1 MACSSIMPDATIQ
14 ANPVVNEPIM
24 KNTSYDP
31 IFQLTRGNI
40 VESLH
45 FGAIAVVEPTGRIA
59 AWYGDPGL
67 VTFTRSSAKPLQAL
81 PFLENSGMSYYGL
94 TLQEVALLCA
104 SHSGTDEHVAVV
116 TSIQSKTGVSE
127 SDLMCGTHTV
137 YDRKTAEAMRARGE
151 VPTPNRHNCS
161 GKHTGML
168 AYAHML
174 KIPTGPKDIP
184 YIDPD
189 HPVQQKIV
197 DTLAEMADL
206 TPGEIQVGIDGCSA
220 PNFALPLRSTALA
233 FARLCQPN
241 GLAEKRAETCRL
253 ITKTMLTYPYMI
265 GGPDNFDTTLMQA
278 SQGRVICKGGAEG
291 FQAFGIMPGAI
302 SPGSPALGVAFKVSD
317 GDLKGHN
324 FPAGDPRG
332 HVRPA
337 VALEILRQLGVFE
350 AQDLEKLAEYGP
362 EFPVENWRKLRVGL
376 ASPCF
381 TLKKD

>member
-1 MACSSIMPDATIQ
+1 
-14 ANPVVNEPIM
+14 M

-45 FGAIAVVEPTGRIA
+45 FGAIAVVEPTGRVA

-94 TLQEVALLCA
+94 TLQEVALLCG

-151 VPTPNRHNCS
+151 IPTPNRHNCS

-168 AYAHML
+168 AYTRML
-174 KIPTGPKDIP
+174 KIPTGPEDMP
-184 YIDPD
+184 YIDPA

-197 DTLAEMADL
+197 NSLAEMADL
-206 TPGEIQVGIDGCSA
+206 IPGEIQVGIDGCSA
-220 PNFALPLRSTALA
+220 PNFALPLRSTGLA
-233 FARLCQPN
+233 FARLCQPD

-253 ITKTMLTYPYMI
+253 ITKAMLTYPYMI

-302 SPGSPALGVAFKVSD
+302 GPGSPALGVAFKVSD

-324 FPAGDPRG
+324 FPPVTPGDTSD
-332 HVRPA
+332 
-337 VALEILRQLGVFE
+337 QL
-350 AQDLEKLAEYGP
+350 
-362 EFPVENWRKLRVGL
+362 
-376 ASPCF
+376 
-381 TLKKD
+381 

>member
-1 MACSSIMPDATIQ
+1 
-14 ANPVVNEPIM
+14 M
-24 KNTSYDP
+24 KNTSYEP
-31 IFQLTRGNI
+31 IFQLTHGDI
-40 VESLH
+40 VKSLH
-45 FGAIAVVEPTGRIA
+45 FGAIAVMEPTGRMA

-81 PFLENSGMSYYGL
+81 PFLENGGMSYYGL

-116 TSIQSKTGVSE
+116 TSIQAKTGVRE
-127 SDLMCGTHTV
+127 ADLMCGTHTV
-137 YDRKTAEAMRARGE
+137 YDRKTAEAMRGRGE

-168 AYAHML
+168 AYTRML
-174 KIPTGPKDIP
+174 KISTDPGTMP
-184 YIDPD
+184 YIDPS
-189 HPVQQKIV
+189 HPVQKKILT
-197 DTLAEMADL
+197 TLAEMSDL
-206 TPGEIQVGIDGCSA
+206 APGEIHVGIDGCSA

-233 FARLCQPN
+233 LARLCQPD
-241 GLAEKRAETCRL
+241 GLAEQRAETCHL
-253 ITKTMLTYPYMI
+253 ITKAMLTYPDMI

-278 SQGRVICKGGAEG
+278 AQGRVICKGGAEG

-337 VALEILRQLGVFE
+337 VALEILHQLGVFD
-350 AQDLEKLAEYGP
+350 AQDLEKLSAYGP

-381 TLKKD
+381 TLDKD

>member
-1 MACSSIMPDATIQ
+1 MENSSY
-14 ANPVVNEPIM
+14 
-24 KNTSYDP
+24 KP
-31 IFQLTRGNI
+31 IFQLTRGDI
-40 VESLH
+40 VESIH
-45 FGAIAVVEPTGRIA
+45 FGAIAVVEPTGRLV
-59 AWYGDPGL
+59 AWYADPSL

-81 PFLENSGMSYYGL
+81 PFLENGGMSFFGL

-104 SHSGTDEHVAVV
+104 SHSGTDAQVAVIR
-116 TSIQSKTGVSE
+116 SIQAKTGVSE
-127 SDLMCGTHTV
+127 DDLMCGVHTV

-174 KIPTGPKDIP
+174 GISTDPTAMA
-184 YIDPD
+184 YIDPQ
-189 HPVQQKIV
+189 HPVQRKILS
-197 DTLAEMADL
+197 TLAETVDL
-206 TPGEIQVGIDGCSA
+206 TPEDIHIGIDGCSA
-220 PNFALPLRSTALA
+220 PNFALPLRSSALA
-233 FARLCQPN
+233 FARICQPE
-241 GLAEKRAETCRL
+241 GLSEARAETCHL
-253 ITKTMLTYPYMI
+253 ISKAMLTYPDMI

-278 SQGRVICKGGAEG
+278 AQGRVICKGGAEG

-302 SPGSPALGVAFKVSD
+302 NQGSPALGVAFKISD

-337 VALEILRQLGVFE
+337 VALEILRQLGVFD
-350 AQDLEKLAEYGP
+350 AQDLEKVSEFGP

-381 TLKKD
+381 KLEMD